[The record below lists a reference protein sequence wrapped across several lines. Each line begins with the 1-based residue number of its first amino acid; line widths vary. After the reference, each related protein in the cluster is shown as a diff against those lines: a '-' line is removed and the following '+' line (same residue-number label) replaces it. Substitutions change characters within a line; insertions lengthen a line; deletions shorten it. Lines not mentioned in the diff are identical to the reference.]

1 VLATASAVARSGLVV
16 AECVWRPSLAEES
29 VLERAERLLQ
39 TPQHTQVSLMM
50 MILSIA
56 FI

>member
-1 VLATASAVARSGLVV
+1 
-16 AECVWRPSLAEES
+16 VWRPSLAEES